1 MRTLSAQRNLH
12 GAGIGR
18 RTMLKSL
25 AAAPLLLSAPAI
37 TGCAQ
42 RGSTTQPGTL
52 NIGQISRS
60 AAFFPLFIA
69 DQKGYFKAEGI
80 NLGDRP
86 ELGTGAKVAAALKSG
101 SIDLGA
107 GVITDAFNLAEVDPG
122 ARLVSSLVTEYYVDI
137 VVGPGFQGPPDDA
150 PVEEKIAALAGKNIG
165 ITGPGSGTEAL
176 VKYLF
181 GKIGKDAATGA
192 TLVNLGSANTAALG
206 ALKSNQ
212 VQALSFF
219 QPIGQQAETT
229 GVGKI
234 FISPARG
241 DILTMRGALHGV
253 VFSTQQLLDRK
264 ADVLP
269 GFQRAMAKA
278 EQDIHGDPAEVRSL
292 LTAYLQDTPPAAVE
306 ALLPIL
312 GKEVPGQPTIDRAAY
327 ETALRFH
334 VDSGL
339 VKKAPKYEDI
349 VPAAQ
354 RQS

>member
-1 MRTLSAQRNLH
+1 MSAQREAH
-12 GAGIGR
+12 GVDQGR
-18 RTMLKSL
+18 RAILKSL
-25 AAAPLLLSAPAI
+25 AAAPLLLSASAV

-42 RGSTTQPGTL
+42 RTSTSQPGTL

-60 AAFFPLFIA
+60 AAFLPLFIA
-69 DQKGYFKAEGI
+69 EQKGYFTAEGI
-80 NLGDRP
+80 TLGDRP
-86 ELGTGAKVAAALKSG
+86 QLGTGAKVAAALKSG

-107 GVITDAFNLAEVDPG
+107 GVITDAFNLAETDPS

-137 VVGPGFQGPPDDA
+137 VIGPGFSGPPEDA
-150 PVEEKIAALAGKNIG
+150 SVEEKTAALAGKSIG

-181 GKIGKDAATGA
+181 GRIGKDAATSA
-192 TLVNLGSANTAALG
+192 TLVNLGSANTAAIG

-219 QPIGQQAETT
+219 QPIGQQVETA
-229 GVGKI
+229 GAGKI
-234 FISPARG
+234 YISPTRG
-241 DILTMRGALHGV
+241 DIPTMRGALHGV

-264 ADVLP
+264 AGVMA
-269 GFQRAMAKA
+269 GFQRAIQRA
-278 EQDIHGDPAEVRSL
+278 EQDIHGDPAQARSS
-292 LTAYLQDTPPAAVE
+292 LTAYLEDTPPAVAD

-312 GKEVPGQPTIDRAAY
+312 GKEVPQQPVIRRSAY
-327 ETALRFH
+327 DTALRFH

-349 VPAAQ
+349 VPAGN
-354 RQS
+354 RES